1 MVKPPSSED
10 ASAEGRKSARRG
22 GKDGNPPTRDWRI
35 RDLEERPGFL
45 IRRLHQIHMA
55 LFSEECAA
63 ERITPVQYS
72 VLTALDQM
80 GEVEQIALSRAVGL
94 DRTNIADVV
103 ARLETRGLTAR
114 IISPRDRRMKLVRL
128 TDAGR
133 ALLER
138 VQDSAAR
145 AHERT
150 VAALPPKER
159 ERFLQS
165 LRLLVAANNDISRS
179 PVGGLSEP

>member
-1 MVKPPSSED
+1 MVKSSPED
-10 ASAEGRKSARRG
+10 AETPKSG
-22 GKDGNPPTRDWRI
+22 GKGGPSQREWRI
-35 RDLEERPGFL
+35 QDLEERPGFL
-45 IRRLHQIHMA
+45 IRRLHQIHLA
-55 LFSEECAA
+55 LFNEECSA

-80 GEVEQIALSRAVGL
+80 GTVEQIALSRAVGL

-103 ARLETRGLTAR
+103 ARLETRGLITR
-114 IISPRDRRMKLVRL
+114 TISPRDRRMKLVSL
-128 TDAGR
+128 TETGR

-150 VAALPPKER
+150 VAALPPEER
-159 ERFLQS
+159 ERFLKS

-179 PVGGLSEP
+179 PVGGLGEP